1 MTIRPKV
8 TVIGSFNIDLLIR
21 TPRMPVKGDAFNGA
35 LAVALAEGRTLSE
48 AVNFANAAAA
58 LQVTKV
64 GTVPAMPYRR
74 DVERLLQE
82 TARTPSQSYPV

>member
-8 TVIGSFNIDLLIR
+8 TVIGSFNMDLLIR
-21 TPRMPVKGDAFNGA
+21 TPRMPVKGDAFNG
-35 LAVALAEGRTLSE
+35 ALAEGRTLSE